1 MTTNHLT
8 YIMIFTMTSFSAL
21 AAREQ
26 NDSYRFDF
34 GVKCGMSGYSGDLC
48 SNFFKQPGVTAGVKA
63 DYLFNSRYSA
73 GANLSIS
80 TLSGKLSEGTFLAQS
95 APRQFKSTVYGFDGR
110 FNFNFLSY
118 GKSEAAYRRLSNWSP
133 YLTVGA
139 GIIAAHSN
147 TATSVSPTIPMGVG
161 VKYRVADR
169 LNLAA
174 EFVVTKTFTDRL
186 DDVNLDDPLT
196 IDSAFAKNTD
206 WMSGLTIALS
216 YEIGARC
223 TTCHHID

>member
-1 MTTNHLT
+1 MTINHLT
-8 YIMIFTMTSFSAL
+8 YIMIMTMTSFSAL
-21 AAREQ
+21 TARGQ
-26 NDSYRFDF
+26 NDTYRFDL

-48 SNFFKQPGVTAGVKA
+48 SNFFKHPGINAGVKV

-80 TLSGKLSEGTFLAQS
+80 TLSGKTADGTFLPQS
-95 APRQFKSTVYGFDGR
+95 APRQFKSVVYELDCR
-110 FNFNFLSY
+110 FNFNFMPY
-118 GKSEAAYRRLSNWSP
+118 GKSVVAYRRLYNWTP
-133 YLTVGA
+133 YITAGVGV
-139 GIIAAHSN
+139 IASHSGS
-147 TATSVSPTIPMGVG
+147 ATSVSPVIPIGAGVR
-161 VKYRVADR
+161 YRVADR

-174 EFVVTKTFTDRL
+174 EFIVSKTFTDRL
-186 DDVNLDDPLT
+186 DNVDDPLN